1 MNADN
6 IIVLNEGKIVGHGK
20 HKDLL
25 KNCEIYKEIAL
36 SQLKEEEL

>member
-6 IIVLNEGKIVGHGK
+6 IIVLNEGEIVGSGT
-20 HKDLL
+20 HKELL
-25 KNCEIYKEIAL
+25 KTCQIYKEIAL